1 MRFIPKRNN
10 AQNRSAEAHARSL
23 DGTAYYGPT
32 FGLRDDLENFNRYFE
47 VYFADS
53 PPAEDEPVTYFQH
66 IRKTA
71 GSSLRQV
78 IYHNYTSGPKRARH
92 VVYGAP
98 NHDRAELSREWC
110 LKLVESLTPVERTS
124 ITCVVSHS
132 ANHLMHV
139 LDRPSR
145 AITILR
151 DPVDRVM
158 SEFHFTRKDRGFG
171 VEEIFDSENVAQRKH
186 SATYFNGQARS
197 LLEPIS
203 KELPK
208 MRRPRG
214 APPYADILRDSLFR
228 LLDERYF
235 VGTQD
240 RFEESAEFFAEAL
253 GWAEVFVPRVKRNSS
268 RPRTPIDEGLRSLIL
283 EYNWLDAE
291 IYDRYAQRPLGALA

>member
-1 MRFIPKRNN
+1 MRLIPKRYT

-23 DGTAYYGPT
+23 RGTDLLGPT
-32 FGLRDDLENFNRYFE
+32 FGLRDDLHNFNRYFE
-47 VYFADS
+47 VYFAAT
-53 PPAEDEPVTYFQH
+53 PPPSDEPVTYFQH

-78 IYHNYTSGPKRARH
+78 IYHNYTSGRKGVRH

-98 NHDRAELSREWC
+98 NLDKAVLSREWC
-110 LKLVESLTPVERTS
+110 IRLLDSLTPTERMS

-132 ANHLMHV
+132 ANHLMHL

-158 SEFHFTRKDRGFG
+158 SEFHFTRKDRGFAL
-171 VEEIFDSENVAQRKH
+171 EDIFEAENVAQRNH
-186 SATYFNGQARS
+186 SPTYFNYQARS

-208 MRRPRG
+208 LRRHRG
-214 APPYADILRDSLFR
+214 APPHADVFREPLFR

-240 RFEESAEFFAEAL
+240 RFEESVAFFAEAL
-253 GWAEVFVPRVKRNSS
+253 GWKEIFTPRVKLNRD
-268 RPRTPIDEGLRSLIL
+268 RPRAFEDEQLRALIL

-291 IYDRYAQRPLGALA
+291 MYDRYVVRPLGRLR